1 MPAKRSRGRSGQ
13 GRAGAR
19 LYSFTMVLAL
29 CGLALNLALGQWL
42 LAIPFGVLLLDAPAP
57 WRSKVLSGLI
67 GLAAVAAGVAL
78 QSWLVLPIASLF
90 FLSHSRARSATMRAI
105 FPEVSA
111 GDLVRLSEAIRA
123 GYPPRI
129 ASLPRARG
137 ETLTTRALLDAAI
150 AADPGRW
157 AGVKLTEPRTV
168 SAEGGEVAG
177 TGWTVVAGEAAL
189 VAMNLPNATLP
200 VTIHELAV
208 AAMLL
213 PGSNVQRALDDE
225 DRAAVLTKVAGLS
238 EVNATQALSKA
249 SRAPGGGLLTR
260 RSQLVLADADLAK
273 ALPVGDWQESRNPL
287 FAALPKAAPSA
298 GEGTANPPGGGRPT
312 SAAPA
317 AISAHGPAPQASRN
331 TATATVGAGTDAPA
345 HTSAPRA
352 PNARGRR
359 RKSRPGILN
368 QAVLAWRS
376 PARVLWW
383 GLRPLGT
390 IVALMACCVAPWH
403 GANPFLAATAALAVL
418 VIRPARHLW
427 VSMVLA
433 VAVALLSPVAGAAVA
448 GRTIVTFAA
457 LWLNGP
463 GWRAGLSRLA
473 QSRREMLGV
482 PDLHGAWLAI
492 EQGLTRPGDLKLF
505 EGLIGLAGATWGAV
519 DAREYP
525 RQGWLVVRGFLGWH
539 WPFGRVPAT
548 EALLL
553 QMALVESVVSR
564 LVQVLAATLAGLLAL
579 LVFPVDPR
587 DIFGHGISRL
597 IAVGIAVVV
606 SWPRAALRGET
617 NLTFRPESNALRA
630 ISAWVPAALWLGIV
644 LVAGYFAIGTGGL
657 WITAASLAIGVAAG
671 LASTRLT
678 RPALAPRPTVPQL
691 PVSLR
696 WRRGHDIWGAARAA
710 LAAGDPETAGRIWR
724 QQAADPATNR
734 QVSALAKAML
744 AGLALDRG
752 AWQEAVEWSDLS
764 MRGISASSPA
774 GYLTRAVAARV
785 MLAVGTPDRAV
796 ELIDEAE
803 GAGHRQRVR
812 HDPVT
817 RMVLARA
824 LATVGGEKNIER
836 AIEVLSQIRAGVR
849 GAEFGPMME
858 TEALVAAMSPPGPAA
873 VDRLKSM
880 LEWVDSP
887 SLSASLGDRARLD
900 TAAAWAWLA
909 LGDLE
914 LRLGK
919 PAEAEP
925 ALRRALNSFPSS
937 SELMNRATAQVLLGC
952 AIVARGQADGSLR
965 YIETG
970 LAGLEEARGQLRDSF
985 LRSRLVIRLDDVY
998 TRALDALVI
1007 LQRGA
1012 PEAGEVAAVLL
1023 ESLRRDALA
1032 MLLRDGERLRLD
1044 PETRA
1049 IQREIAELEKA
1060 GQLTSEQVKER
1071 KALRERLSVKMSAIY
1086 ADAYAPVTVTMPD
1099 LRRRASGAD
1108 ILTFKIARAVPECL
1122 QAYSVWIP
1130 AGGEPLVR
1138 AITITD
1144 PQLLEAIGLL
1154 GRSAQQGS
1162 TGSSQ
1167 IPGKPAYQL
1176 WVDLGGQL
1184 LPDQLTASLADR
1196 SKDNPLR
1203 LLMVPDG
1210 ILAAFPWAGLR
1221 TADGRHL
1228 IEVASIQVTPAVG
1241 ILPERSVMPPRSS
1254 PRGVADDQEVLLH
1267 RYEHE
1272 EERELAMLSAIGD
1285 VRLTQDRTEIEA
1297 VLSEGGVSGAYFSTH
1312 GDGDGLDQVLVLNRG
1327 GQISAASALTMAWPS
1342 WLIFASCIVGTM
1354 RITAG
1359 SEPTGLLTS
1368 CLLGGAASVIAG
1380 VVEVDANVADRFCVS
1395 VANRISRGQH
1405 PADALRD
1412 TQLAFYK
1419 GRDTAPVDRWAG
1431 YICVSTIPPSHVPIR
1446 ESV

>member
-1 MPAKRSRGRSGQ
+1 MPADRGRGRGGQ
-13 GRAGAR
+13 GRTGAR
-19 LYSFTMVLAL
+19 LYSVTMVLAL

-42 LAIPFGVLLLDAPAP
+42 LAIPFAVLLLDAPAP
-57 WRSKVLSGLI
+57 RRSKILSGLI
-67 GLAAVAAGVAL
+67 GLVAVVAGVAL

-90 FLSHSRARSATMRAI
+90 FLSHSRASSATMRAV

-111 GDLVRLSEAIRA
+111 GDLTCLSEAIRA

-157 AGVKLTEPRTV
+157 AGVKLTEPRTL

-213 PGSNVQRALDDE
+213 PGSNVQRTLGDE
-225 DRAAVLTKVAGLS
+225 DRAVVLTKVAGLS
-238 EVNATQALSKA
+238 EVNATQALTKA

-260 RSQLVLADADLAK
+260 RARLVLADRDLAK
-273 ALPVGDWQESRNPL
+273 ALPVGDWRESRNPL
-287 FAALPKAAPSA
+287 SAVLPKAAPSA
-298 GEGTANPPGGGRPT
+298 GEGTAEPPGGERPA
-312 SAAPA
+312 SAVPA
-317 AISAHGPAPQASRN
+317 AMSAHGPVPQASRN
-331 TATATVGAGTDAPA
+331 TATAGAGTDAP
-345 HTSAPRA
+345 TPTPAPRA
-352 PNARGRR
+352 PNARRRR
-359 RKSRPGILN
+359 RKSHPGILN

-390 IVALMACCVAPWH
+390 IVALVACCLAPWR
-403 GANPFLAATAALAVL
+403 GAYPLLAATAALAVL

-427 VSMVLA
+427 VSIVLA
-433 VAVALLSPVAGAAVA
+433 AAVALLSPVAGAAVA

-482 PDLHGAWLAI
+482 PDLQGAWLAI

-505 EGLIGLAGATWGAV
+505 EGLIGLAGATWSAV

-525 RQGWLVVRGFLGWH
+525 RQGWLVVRGLLGWH

-579 LVFPVDPR
+579 LVFPVDPL
-587 DIFGHGISRL
+587 DVFGHDISRL
-597 IAVGIAVVV
+597 IAVVIAVVV

-617 NLTFRPESNALRA
+617 NLTFRPESNTPRA
-630 ISAWVPAALWLGIV
+630 ISAWVPVAVWLAIV

-657 WITAASLAIGVAAG
+657 WITAASLAIGMAAG

-696 WRRGHDIWGAARAA
+696 WRKGHDIWDAARAA
-710 LAAGDPETAGRIWR
+710 LAAGDPETARRIWR

-744 AGLALDRG
+744 AGLALDQG

-764 MRGISASSPA
+764 LRGISASSSA
-774 GYLTRAVAARV
+774 GYLTRTVAARV
-785 MLAVGTPDRAV
+785 MLAAGTPDRAV

-803 GAGHRQRVR
+803 AAGHQRRVR
-812 HDPVT
+812 RDPVT

-824 LATVGGEKNIER
+824 LATVGDEKDIER

-937 SELMNRATAQVLLGC
+937 ELMNRATAQVLLGC
-952 AIVARGQADGSLR
+952 AIVARGQADGPLR

-1007 LQRGA
+1007 LQWGA
-1012 PEAGEVAAVLL
+1012 PGAGEVAAVLL

-1032 MLLRDGERLRLD
+1032 MLLRDGEGLRLD

-1071 KALRERLSVKMSAIY
+1071 EALRERLSVKMSAIY

-1154 GRSAQQGS
+1154 GRGAQQGS
-1162 TGSSQ
+1162 MGSSQ

-1196 SKDNPLR
+1196 SKGNPLR
-1203 LLMVPDG
+1203 LLVVPDG

-1241 ILPERSVMPPRSS
+1241 ILPERPAMPLRSA
-1254 PRGVADDQEVLLH
+1254 PRGVADDQEILLH

-1359 SEPTGLLTS
+1359 SEPTGLVTS

-1395 VANRISRGQH
+1395 VASRISRGQH

-1412 TQLAFYK
+1412 TQLAFYE